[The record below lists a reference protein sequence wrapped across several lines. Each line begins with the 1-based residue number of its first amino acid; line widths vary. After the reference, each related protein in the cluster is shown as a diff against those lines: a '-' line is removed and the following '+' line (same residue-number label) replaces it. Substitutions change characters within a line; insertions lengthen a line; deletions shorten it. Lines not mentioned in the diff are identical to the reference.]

1 MDLYRKLVLAGL
13 LMAVQFA
20 FALNDASEKSK
31 DRKPTGARAA
41 LVLPAH
47 TAYR

>member
-20 FALNDASEKSK
+20 FAWNDAAK
-31 DRKPTGARAA
+31 DTKRSRSSAA
-41 LVLPAH
+41 WDVPAQ
-47 TAYR
+47 TALR